1 MKYTG
6 TASVLGVAV
15 DWTKRLRLV
24 RVSRLQTP
32 LAWGPPDHT
41 AVAVV
46 IVIIIG
52 IFVII
57 GIVVM
62 IGIVVIIKTLVII
75 TIVSVL
81 SVIFRVVRSPSI
93 GIIIAVFIVIVNVI
107 IIGLIVPS
115 FLLPCP
121 HDEHQQSRF

>member
-1 MKYTG
+1 M
-6 TASVLGVAV
+6 GVAV

-52 IFVII
+52 LVVI
-57 GIVVM
+57 

-75 TIVSVL
+75 TIVIVL
-81 SVIFRVVRSPSI
+81 SVFVRVV
-93 GIIIAVFIVIVNVI
+93 
-107 IIGLIVPS
+107 
-115 FLLPCP
+115 
-121 HDEHQQSRF
+121 

>member
-1 MKYTG
+1 M
-6 TASVLGVAV
+6 GVAV

-32 LAWGPPDHT
+32 PAWGPPDHT

-52 IFVII
+52 IVVII
-57 GIVVM
+57 GTVI
-62 IGIVVIIKTLVII
+62 IIDIVVIIKTLVII

-81 SVIFRVVRSPSI
+81 SVIFRVMRSSSI
-93 GIIIAVFIVIVNVI
+93 GITIALGIVIVIIVGVI
-107 IIGLIVPS
+107 VRFFYCLAPKMSTKNQPS
-115 FLLPCP
+115 DLG
-121 HDEHQQSRF
+121 HSKVDV